1 VREDRDVSGHQSAGP
16 AASDDA
22 PGCQATRESW
32 ALVSAYK
39 ALLAVTAAQLAPL
52 GLYPGQDR
60 VLLELWVKDGVSQ
73 RELGRR
79 LGVEQPTVTKT
90 LQRLERAGLVRRE
103 RDPEDNRQVIVHL
116 TVAGR
121 AANEPIRRA
130 RREAERQMVKGL
142 SAEDRQRLV
151 ELLGRVRDNLLD
163 RR

>member
-1 VREDRDVSGHQSAGP
+1 MP
-16 AASDDA
+16 
-22 PGCQATRESW
+22 ESW

-52 GLYPGQDR
+52 RLHPGQDR
-60 VLLELWVKDGVSQ
+60 VLLELWVKDGISQ
-73 RELGRR
+73 RELGKR

-103 RDPEDNRQVIVHL
+103 RDVADNRQVLVHL

-121 AANEPIRRA
+121 AANEPIRQA

-142 SAEDRQRLV
+142 SVQDRQRLV
-151 ELLGRVRDNLLD
+151 ELLTRVRDNLLD
-163 RR
+163 LR